1 MLLNNR
7 EWNQKNYLQTRFPVL
22 LNDICKFVSIS
33 TLAFMI
39 IVDFI
44 FKKLIEIEI
53 SILNIPVINA
63 A

>member
-1 MLLNNR
+1 M
-7 EWNQKNYLQTRFPVL
+7 EPKKILQTRFPVS

-39 IVDFI
+39 IADFI